1 MLSDYQRSN
10 FYRAKVISLDDPLNL
25 NRIQISIFGLTD
37 DMPNEN
43 QPWCELQFTAGFSTS
58 PIEGDIIWLFFE
70 GGDIFRPVY
79 LGTIYAGTNIDS
91 EIGYEKFAAYLDAKK
106 ESGMARGVTSGY
118 DFTAVKNIPTYRT
131 ALRTANNV
139 DTDKQLS
146 MKDTISHYDVL
157 TPESTWWRKFEGL
170 DVVSTANTST
180 NQKYQTFGSRDSQYG
195 ASPIPSGQK
204 VYPWYE
210 LREQFAAE
218 DWKSIYGGWRFLTE
232 DDLKKGKAY
241 FPDNLRRTYLKRYKS
256 WIRWFMENPQIVS
269 WTTDVN
275 MYAGVAPNSWDFIP
289 LPPTIYYDPE
299 MSLTSL
305 WKDSA
310 GKIYPGQEKSLRQ
323 TKSFPF
329 GKMKIKNRKHYKQ
342 SSWLSYDGKSAIEID
357 DNDNYERLKIDFNY
371 GEGGLEF
378 SRAGWR
384 GVELWTEGAFK
395 IRGWGRAGNG
405 KGGTSS
411 VGNSIEGIDSDL
423 YVLCDKFYGCG
434 GTTGAS
440 MGSSGPAEVKS
451 KLSTVSIVGA
461 KGITLMSSGGLDAS
475 RGEVNSDNEGTSA
488 GAAVIAGTGSSKGVD
503 STGLN
508 GWIPFLNNKSESDAK
523 GYYESLNASV
533 LMVKK
538 LAETVSMATTP
549 PITIVG
555 VIKLAFNIYNWAKG
569 AKSALLNIGG
579 DNHMDTVAVQG
590 SWKGITIEGGSR

>member
-1 MLSDYQRSN
+1 MFDINFLSMLSDYQRSN

-232 DDLKKGKAY
+232 DDLKKGKA
-241 FPDNLRRTYLKRYKS
+241 FFKNDKQGLKEAIANVLR
-256 WIRWFMENPQIVS
+256 
-269 WTTDVN
+269 DV
-275 MYAGVAPNSWDFIP
+275 A
-289 LPPTIYYDPE
+289 L
-299 MSLTSL
+299 
-305 WKDSA
+305 
-310 GKIYPGQEKSLRQ
+310 
-323 TKSFPF
+323 PF
-329 GKMKIKNRKHYKQ
+329 GIGIG
-342 SSWLSYDGKSAIEID
+342 SI
-357 DNDNYERLKIDFNY
+357 
-371 GEGGLEF
+371 
-378 SRAGWR
+378 
-384 GVELWTEGAFK
+384 FK
-395 IRGWGRAGNG
+395 
-405 KGGTSS
+405 K
-411 VGNSIEGIDSDL
+411 
-423 YVLCDKFYGCG
+423 
-434 GTTGAS
+434 
-440 MGSSGPAEVKS
+440 
-451 KLSTVSIVGA
+451 
-461 KGITLMSSGGLDAS
+461 
-475 RGEVNSDNEGTSA
+475 
-488 GAAVIAGTGSSKGVD
+488 
-503 STGLN
+503 
-508 GWIPFLNNKSESDAK
+508 
-523 GYYESLNASV
+523 
-533 LMVKK
+533 
-538 LAETVSMATTP
+538 
-549 PITIVG
+549 
-555 VIKLAFNIYNWAKG
+555 
-569 AKSALLNIGG
+569 
-579 DNHMDTVAVQG
+579 
-590 SWKGITIEGGSR
+590 